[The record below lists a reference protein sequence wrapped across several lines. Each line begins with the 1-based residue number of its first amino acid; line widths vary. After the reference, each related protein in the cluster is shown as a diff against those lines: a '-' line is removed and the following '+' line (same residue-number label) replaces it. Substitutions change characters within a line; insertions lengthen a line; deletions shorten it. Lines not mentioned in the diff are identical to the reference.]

1 MDLVAVR
8 CATCDSKLGTLA
20 NLWTQIGK
28 KYITPVAHAEEK
40 ADADKISATGAVRIG
55 DADTLVE
62 GCELRDAECST
73 CHTNIGQKCIT
84 SPPNHLFA
92 NGQIIY
98 RITSIS
104 LKTAKDL
111 RRKAEPKIQRTLP
124 LRGQSAAAQAKLSTP
139 SGKTAPQNEATPSRD
154 RFDIMQIQA
163 DLEVQQ
169 DEIQRIGVAGFQVMS
184 NFDSTVARLEK
195 QMRQL
200 SESIASVRRDGEGQ
214 QADIK
219 SLKTQM
225 SDAKRSSHND
235 DGVVA
240 RLDQQLQTTDRVVTE
255 LRQMIQKSKS
265 DTTGLRSELKAAQKE
280 ITDVKKANARLKQ
293 EADEAKQVA
302 QEGIATSKL
311 YASEVSSLRREIAQL
326 RSDLAQENDHHHSSA
341 GEDPSISSHQ
351 LDILAS
357 NISKIGNRAS
367 QVESLQM
374 EFDLFRTRIQR
385 LETRMANGTPNPGRK
400 DVREYGSVTEQ
411 GSQSHYGTATRQK
424 RPTMSRDDSLLM
436 NTASAKRVALSS
448 DYPSLANAGYISNG
462 EQQQSSPGA
471 MASVE
476 TPVQRRNTATANKST
491 VRRGRWGA
499 KT

>member
-1 MDLVAVR
+1 
-8 CATCDSKLGTLA
+8 
-20 NLWTQIGK
+20 
-28 KYITPVAHAEEK
+28 
-40 ADADKISATGAVRIG
+40 
-55 DADTLVE
+55 
-62 GCELRDAECST
+62 
-73 CHTNIGQKCIT
+73 
-84 SPPNHLFA
+84 
-92 NGQIIY
+92 
-98 RITSIS
+98 
-104 LKTAKDL
+104 
-111 RRKAEPKIQRTLP
+111 
-124 LRGQSAAAQAKLSTP
+124 
-139 SGKTAPQNEATPSRD
+139 
-154 RFDIMQIQA
+154 MQIQA

-225 SDAKRSSHND
+225 SDAKRSGQND

-265 DTTGLRSELKAAQKE
+265 ETTGLRSELKASQKE
-280 ITDVKKANARLKQ
+280 ITEVKKANARLKQ

-385 LETRMANGTPNPGRK
+385 LETRMTNSTPNPSRK
-400 DVREYGSVTEQ
+400 DVRPSVGEYGSVTEQ
-411 GSQSHYGTATRQK
+411 GSQSHYGTASRQK
-424 RPTMSRDDSLLM
+424 RSTMSRDDSHIM

-448 DYPSLANAGYISNG
+448 DYPSLANASYISNG

-471 MASVE
+471 MALVE
-476 TPVQRRNTATANKST
+476 TPVQRRTTVTANKST

>member
-8 CATCDSKLGTLA
+8 CAKCDSRLGNLA

-62 GCELRDAECST
+62 GC
-73 CHTNIGQKCIT
+73 
-84 SPPNHLFA
+84 
-92 NGQIIY
+92 GQIIY

-124 LRGQSAAAQAKLSTP
+124 LRGQSAAAQAKLSTA
-139 SGKTAPQNEATPSRD
+139 SGKAAPQNEATPSRD

-225 SDAKRSSHND
+225 SDAKRSGQND

-240 RLDQQLQTTDRVVTE
+240 RLDQQLQTTNRVVTE

-265 DTTGLRSELKAAQKE
+265 ETTGLRSELKASQKE
-280 ITDVKKANARLKQ
+280 ITEVKKANARLKQ

-311 YASEVSSLRREIAQL
+311 YASEVSSLRRDIAQL

-385 LETRMANGTPNPGRK
+385 LETRMANGTPNPSRK
-400 DVREYGSVTEQ
+400 DVRPSVGEYGSVTEQ
-411 GSQSHYGTATRQK
+411 GSQSHYGTASRQK
-424 RPTMSRDDSLLM
+424 RSTMSRDDSHIM

-448 DYPSLANAGYISNG
+448 DYPSLANASYISNG

-471 MASVE
+471 MALVE
-476 TPVQRRNTATANKST
+476 TPVQRRTTVTANKST

>member
-1 MDLVAVR
+1 M
-8 CATCDSKLGTLA
+8 
-20 NLWTQIGK
+20 
-28 KYITPVAHAEEK
+28 
-40 ADADKISATGAVRIG
+40 
-55 DADTLVE
+55 
-62 GCELRDAECST
+62 
-73 CHTNIGQKCIT
+73 
-84 SPPNHLFA
+84 
-92 NGQIIY
+92 
-98 RITSIS
+98 
-104 LKTAKDL
+104 AKDL
-111 RRKAEPKIQRTLP
+111 RRRAEPNIQRTLQ
-124 LRGQSAAAQAKLSTP
+124 LRDQSTAAQAKPSTA
-139 SGKTAPQNEATPSRD
+139 SGKSAHQNETTPSRD

-214 QADIK
+214 QADLK

-225 SDAKRSSHND
+225 SDAKRNGQND

-240 RLDQQLQTTDRVVTE
+240 RLDQQLQTTDKVVTE

-265 DTTGLRSELKAAQKE
+265 ETTGLRSELKAAQKE
-280 ITDVKKANARLKQ
+280 ITEVKKANARLKQ
-293 EADEAKQVA
+293 DAEEAKQVA

-311 YASEVSSLRREIAQL
+311 YASEVASLRREITQL
-326 RSDLAQENDHHHSSA
+326 RSDLAQENDNHHSSA

-385 LETRMANGTPNPGRK
+385 LESRMANGTPNPSRK
-400 DVREYGSVTEQ
+400 DVRPSVGEYGSVAEQ
-411 GSQSHYGTATRQK
+411 GSQSHYGTAARQK
-424 RPTMSRDDSLLM
+424 RSTISRDDSQMM
-436 NTASAKRVALSS
+436 NSTPSKRVALSS
-448 DYPSLANAGYISNG
+448 DYPSLVNVGYISDG
-462 EQQQSSPGA
+462 EQQQSAPGT
-471 MASVE
+471 MSLIE
-476 TPVQRRNTATANKST
+476 TPVQRRTTATANKST
-491 VRRGRWGA
+491 VRRGKWGA

>member
-1 MDLVAVR
+1 
-8 CATCDSKLGTLA
+8 
-20 NLWTQIGK
+20 
-28 KYITPVAHAEEK
+28 
-40 ADADKISATGAVRIG
+40 
-55 DADTLVE
+55 
-62 GCELRDAECST
+62 
-73 CHTNIGQKCIT
+73 
-84 SPPNHLFA
+84 
-92 NGQIIY
+92 
-98 RITSIS
+98 
-104 LKTAKDL
+104 
-111 RRKAEPKIQRTLP
+111 
-124 LRGQSAAAQAKLSTP
+124 
-139 SGKTAPQNEATPSRD
+139 
-154 RFDIMQIQA
+154 MQIQA

-225 SDAKRSSHND
+225 SDAKRSGQND

-240 RLDQQLQTTDRVVTE
+240 RLDQQLQTTNRVVTE

-265 DTTGLRSELKAAQKE
+265 ETTGLRSELKASQKE
-280 ITDVKKANARLKQ
+280 ITEVKKANARLKQ

-311 YASEVSSLRREIAQL
+311 YASEVSSLRRDIAQL

-385 LETRMANGTPNPGRK
+385 LETRMANGTPNPSRK
-400 DVREYGSVTEQ
+400 DVRPSVGEYGSVTEQ
-411 GSQSHYGTATRQK
+411 GSQSHYGTASRQK
-424 RPTMSRDDSLLM
+424 RSTMSRDDSHIM

-448 DYPSLANAGYISNG
+448 DYPSLANASYISNG

-471 MASVE
+471 MALVE
-476 TPVQRRNTATANKST
+476 TPVQRRTTVTANKST